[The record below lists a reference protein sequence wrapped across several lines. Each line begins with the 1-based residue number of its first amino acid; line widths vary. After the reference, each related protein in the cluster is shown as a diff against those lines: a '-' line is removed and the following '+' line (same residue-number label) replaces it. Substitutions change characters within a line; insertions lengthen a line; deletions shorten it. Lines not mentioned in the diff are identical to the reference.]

1 MSISLRNKVLILV
14 GFINLTVVVSLI
26 YFFYTTEREFL
37 KNRLSYNTLLAESIV
52 REFELYLEHYR
63 RKIESS
69 VKLYSVYLP
78 SREMI
83 IWRITG
89 DIPEVFEGAFY
100 SETGEKLVHL
110 SREDINSI
118 LPDRFKEG
126 NTEVFTSPYN
136 EPSLSIVVE
145 GEEGYYVFLLD
156 LFHFWQ
162 RITKMY
168 SLSPDYVLLLFSKDR
183 KIVISPNFV
192 KVENFRPLR
201 GEIFSSL
208 LEKPALAT
216 FAFGDKGYWGV
227 YLEEPLDVVLTPLN
241 NVKRSLWLFGFTL
254 TSLSFFLA
262 SLLTLRIFKP
272 FESFKLSLRNWYK
285 KHFGKDLEIKDD
297 IQAIINSFKELLSEL
312 NEQRRLYKFFFE
324 NTLDGIIVFN
334 ERGVVVDINKTA
346 CQILGVQKEKLL
358 GKSKRELVEDKLP
371 EGNGFISQ
379 CRFKTGAKPIC
390 QIRQESFSLRN
401 KNFIT
406 WRIKDISREKELE
419 NMLFR
424 MNKLAIA
431 GEVAASIAH
440 QINNPLASILGY
452 AELLQMRTKDEETRK
467 KLEGIINLARKC
479 GESVKKFLNLSNPL
493 EGKPSYIDPE
503 EITLEVINLLR
514 HKAKKKHVNLAFS
527 SEIKKKRIFSFR
539 WQLEQVLINIIDNAI
554 DASPSNGKVEIILKG
569 DGKSICWIIKDEGGG
584 VKEEIMDRIFEPFFT
599 TKDNGSGL
607 GLSIAKRMVES
618 MNGSV
623 EVRNGD
629 RGLEVLICIQE
640 AFNESAD
647 N

>member
-1 MSISLRNKVLILV
+1 MNVSLRNKILILV
-14 GFINLTVVVSLI
+14 GFINLTVVISLI
-26 YFFYTTEREFL
+26 YFFYTTKMEFL
-37 KNRLSYNTLLAESIV
+37 RNRLSYNTLLAESIA
-52 REFELYLEHYR
+52 RELELYLEHYR
-63 RKIESS
+63 KKIESS
-69 VKLYSVYLP
+69 VKLYSAYLP
-78 SREMI
+78 NKEAI

-100 SETGEKLVHL
+100 LETGERLVHV
-110 SREDINSI
+110 SRENISSI
-118 LPDRFKEG
+118 LPNSFETKSAEI
-126 NTEVFTSPYN
+126 FTSPYN

-145 GEEGYYVFLLD
+145 EEGGFYVFLLD

-162 RITKMY
+162 RITKTY
-168 SLSPDYVLLLFSKDR
+168 SLQPDYVLLLFSKDG
-183 KIVISPNFV
+183 KIVASPNFLN
-192 KVENFRPLR
+192 VENFRPLK
-201 GEIFSSL
+201 GQVFSSIL
-208 LEKPALAT
+208 DKPALAT
-216 FAFGDKGYWGV
+216 FAFGEQSYWGV
-227 YLEEPLDVVLTPLN
+227 YLEEPLDIVLAPLN
-241 NVKRSLWLFGFTL
+241 NVRRNLFLFGFAL
-254 TSLSFFLA
+254 TALSFSLAFL
-262 SLLTLRIFKP
+262 LILRIFKP
-272 FESFKLSLRNWYK
+272 FESFKLSLRKWYK
-285 KHFGKDLEIKDD
+285 KHFGRDLEIRDD
-297 IQAIINSFKELLSEL
+297 IQAIINSFRELVSEL

-334 ERGVVVDINKTA
+334 GKGVVVDINKTA
-346 CQILGVQKEKLL
+346 CQILGVQKEELL
-358 GKSKRELVEDKLP
+358 GKSKRELVEDNLP
-371 EGNGFISQ
+371 QGNGFISQ
-379 CRFKTGAKPIC
+379 CRFKIGTKPIC
-390 QIRQESFSLRN
+390 QIRQEAFSLRN
-401 KNFIT
+401 KNFVT
-406 WRIKDISREKELE
+406 WRFKDISREKELE

-424 MNKLAIA
+424 INKLAIA

-452 AELLQMRTKDEETRK
+452 AELLQMKTKDEETKK

-479 GESVKKFLNLSNPL
+479 GESVKKFLNLSNPF

-514 HKAKKKHVNLAFS
+514 HKAKKKRVNLAFI

-554 DASPSNGKVEIILKG
+554 DASPPSGKVEIILKG
-569 DGKSICWIIKDEGGG
+569 EGKTICWIVKDEGGG

-640 AFNESAD
+640 AYNESAD